1 MRDNY
6 DLVTFGGGAFKP
18 QELEM
23 IRRLHLPL
31 TQVRQISGDDRK
43 LAALYE
49 QAAMFV
55 YPSLYEGFGLP
66 PLEAM
71 SFNCPVACSNISS
84 MPEVVGN
91 AAIQFDPLDTDS
103 IANAL
108 IILAS
113 DPALRAKLI
122 AFGES
127 RVAMFSWEQCAKQ
140 TLEVYR
146 AMLK

>member
-1 MRDNY
+1 
-6 DLVTFGGGAFKP
+6 
-18 QELEM
+18 M